1 MKKPSLLLFVFG
13 LAAAGSARAQ
23 IGPEFVAAGTP
34 IAMNILSESRTPGP
48 GGNQTIVL
56 PSTDAP
62 AARVS
67 GSVTS
72 SAFEERRP
80 TALIPLYISLA
91 ALQWSD
97 AASTRS
103 GLEAGAR
110 EANPL
115 VAPFAGS
122 TAGLLALKA
131 GVGATMIYAT
141 ERLWKQNRKAAVLVL
156 VITNAGYAAVVSHNL
171 AMARR

>member
-1 MKKPSLLLFVFG
+1 MKKCSLLLFIFC

-23 IGPEFVAAGTP
+23 SGPEFVAAGTP
-34 IAMNILSESRTPGP
+34 IAMNILSESRTAGA
-48 GGNQTIVL
+48 GAMQTIVL
-56 PSTDAP
+56 PATDAP
-62 AARVS
+62 AGRVR
-67 GSVTS
+67 GSEAS
-72 SAFEERRP
+72 PAFSERRP
-80 TALIPLYISLA
+80 KALIPLYISLA

-97 AASTRS
+97 AVSTRR

-115 VAPFAGS
+115 MAPIVGS

-131 GVGATMIYAT
+131 GVSATTIYAT
-141 ERLWKQNRKAAVLVL
+141 ERLWKQNRKAAVLML

-171 AMARR
+171 AIARR